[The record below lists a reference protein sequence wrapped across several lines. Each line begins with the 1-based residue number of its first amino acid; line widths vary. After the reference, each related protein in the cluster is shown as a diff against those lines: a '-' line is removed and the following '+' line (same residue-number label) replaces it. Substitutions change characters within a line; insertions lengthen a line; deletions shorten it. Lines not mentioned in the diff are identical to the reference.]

1 MILLSHPT
9 GNTFVRALL
18 VALEQAD
25 ILDSFHTSIAVEK
38 SDWYIDI
45 LPQPFQKELLRRTYS
60 VPVSKV
66 STYPLRE
73 FVRLAASKLGARF
86 LTTHES
92 GWASVDAVYRDLDR
106 QVAKDLVRKFSESL
120 SSVYCYEDAALHTF
134 QAAKRLG
141 LKRFYDLPIAYW
153 QTSRQLLE
161 AEAQRLPEWEPTLV
175 GTQDSSAKL
184 ERKTQELELADVVI
198 CPSNFVYSSLPEI
211 VRQAKKCVI
220 AEFGSPEISAVKQHP
235 RNPRSP
241 LRVLFAGSMSQRKG
255 LADLFAAMKLL
266 KRSDVELVVMGTPL
280 MPLEFYRSHFPD
292 FIYEPTR
299 PHQQVLELMHSCDV
313 LVLPSIVEGRALV
326 QQEAMSCGLPLIVT
340 ANAGGEDLIEA
351 GKTGFL
357 VPIRSPAA
365 IAENLSWMADH
376 RDEVDQMGKLAQQ
389 KAQEKTWQRYGQVIL
404 EAIQSEEGADST
416 NAIEGT

>member
-60 VPVSKV
+60 IPISKV

-73 FVRLAASKLGARF
+73 LVRLAASKLHIQL
-86 LTTHES
+86 LTTHET
-92 GWASVDAVYRDLDR
+92 GWASVDAVYRNLDR
-106 QVAKDLVRKFSESL
+106 QVAQDLAQRKDFSTG
-120 SSVYCYEDAALHTF
+120 VYCYEDAAFQTF
-134 QAAKRLG
+134 QAARHLG
-141 LKRFYDLPIAYW
+141 LKCFYDLPIAYW

-198 CPSNFVYSSLPEI
+198 CPSKFVYTSLPEI
-211 VRQAKKCVI
+211 VRQARKCVI

-235 RNPRSP
+235 RSPRSP

-292 FIYEPTR
+292 FIYQPTR
-299 PHQQVLELMHSCDV
+299 PHQAVLELMQSCDV

-326 QQEAMSCGLPLIVT
+326 QQEAMSSGLPLIVT
-340 ANAGGEDLIEA
+340 ANAGGEDLIEE

-357 VPIRSPAA
+357 VPIRDPEA